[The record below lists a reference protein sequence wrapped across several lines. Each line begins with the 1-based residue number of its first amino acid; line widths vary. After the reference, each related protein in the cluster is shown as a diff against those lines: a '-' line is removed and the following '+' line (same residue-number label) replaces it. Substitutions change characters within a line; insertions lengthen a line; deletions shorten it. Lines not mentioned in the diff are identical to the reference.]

1 MARQT
6 KLSTLMSEKYLGVE
20 PLIGESCTESE
31 LLNAF
36 NWYNY
41 VCDADKSKDFVAEY
55 LNFIKYD
62 KDSIKKLSR
71 AKGLSLNTGWMARI
85 LLNGGS
91 LPDGYQD
98 RMMERIESS
107 LKSVVDIEVE
117 EVIAAV
123 PKNVVSI
130 QDRINN
136 KTSEL
141 IGDLEEQIDI
151 FLKEGKSAFNITN
164 WLRDKQIKPQVA
176 QKIAEYYKPLYAELF
191 DAYSGKDDQLKE
203 AYSYLKKI
211 QLKSYMEF
219 IRSFVAAAEVKTI
232 VEKAVRKPRRK
243 KIKPV
248 ATIVAKVKY
257 KVEDP
262 EFKLVSIR
270 PAEIVGA
277 QQVWVFNT
285 KYRDMSVYNAMGSS
299 GLTVKGTTIIGF
311 DEKTSITKKLRK
323 PEVQLNVVKDG
334 GKIALR
340 KLMESVKCKP
350 KTATGRLNSDV
361 IILKAIK

>member
-1 MARQT
+1 MAKQT
-6 KLSTLMSEKYLGVE
+6 KLSTLMTEKYLGVE
-20 PLIGESCTESE
+20 PLIGENCTESE

-41 VCDADKSKDFVAEY
+41 VCDADKSKEFVAEY
-55 LNFIKYD
+55 LKFIEYD
-62 KDSIKKLSR
+62 KESIKKLSL
-71 AKGLSLNTGWMARI
+71 AKGLSLNTGWMSRI

-98 RMMERIESS
+98 RMMERIKAA
-107 LKSVVDIEVE
+107 LKAVIEVE
-117 EVIAAV
+117 EVVAAV
-123 PKNVVSI
+123 PKNVISI
-130 QDRINN
+130 QERLNS

-151 FLKEGKSAFNITN
+151 FLREGKNAFNITN
-164 WLRDKQIKPQVA
+164 WLRDKQIKPQTA
-176 QKIAEYYKPLYAELF
+176 QKIVDYYKPLYAELF

-211 QLKSYMEF
+211 QLRSYMEF
-219 IRSFVAAAEVKTI
+219 IRSFVAAAEVSTV
-232 VEKAVRKPRRK
+232 VEKAVRKPRKK

-248 ATIVAKVKY
+248 ATVVAKVKY
-257 KVEDP
+257 KVEDT
-262 EFKLVSIR
+262 EFKVVSIK

-277 QQVWVFNT
+277 QQLWVFNT

-323 PEVQLNVVKDG
+323 PEVQISVVKDG

-340 KLMESVKCKP
+340 KLMESIKCKP

>member
-20 PLIGESCTESE
+20 PLIGENCTESE

-41 VCDADKSKDFVAEY
+41 VCDADKSKEFVAEY

-62 KDSIKKLSR
+62 KDSIKKLSL
-71 AKGLSLNTGWMARI
+71 AKGLSLNTGWMSRI

-98 RMMERIESS
+98 RMMERINAA
-107 LKSVVDIEVE
+107 LKAVIEVE
-117 EVIAAV
+117 EVVAAV
-123 PKNVVSI
+123 PKNVISV
-130 QDRINN
+130 QERINS

-151 FLKEGKSAFNITN
+151 FLKEGKNPFNITN

-176 QKIAEYYKPLYAELF
+176 QKIVDYYKPLYAELF
-191 DAYSGKDDQLKE
+191 DAYNGKDDQLKE
-203 AYSYLKKI
+203 AYSYLKRI

-219 IRSFVAAAEVKTI
+219 IRSFVAAAEVSTV
-232 VEKAVRKPRRK
+232 VEKAIRKPRRK

-248 ATIVAKVKY
+248 ATVVAKVKY
-257 KVEDP
+257 KVEDT
-262 EFKLVSIR
+262 EFKVVSLK

-277 QQVWVFNT
+277 QQLWVFNT

>member
-1 MARQT
+1 MAKQS
-6 KLSTLMSEKYLGVE
+6 KLSTLMSEKYLGIE
-20 PLIGESCTESE
+20 PLIGENCTESE

-41 VCDADKSKDFVAEY
+41 VCDADKSKEFVTEY
-55 LNFIKYD
+55 LKFIKYD
-62 KDSIKKLSR
+62 KDSIKKLPR
-71 AKGLSLNTGWMARI
+71 AKGLPLNTGWMARI

-98 RMMERIESS
+98 RMMERIEAA
-107 LKSVVDIEVE
+107 LKSVIDIEVE
-117 EVIAAV
+117 EIVAAA

-130 QDRINN
+130 QERVNN
-136 KTSEL
+136 KASEL

-151 FLKEGKSAFNITN
+151 FLKEGKNPFNITN
-164 WLRDKQIKPQVA
+164 WLRDKQIKPQIA
-176 QKIAEYYKPLYAELF
+176 QKIADYYKPLYAELF

-219 IRSFVAAAEVKTI
+219 VRSFVAAAEVSTV
-232 VEKAVRKPRRK
+232 VEKAVRKPRK
-243 KIKPV
+243 KKLKPV
-248 ATIVAKVKY
+248 ATVVAKVKY
-257 KVEDP
+257 KVEDT
-262 EFKLVSIR
+262 EFKVVSIK

-277 QQVWVFNT
+277 QQLWVFNT
-285 KYRDMSVYNAMGSS
+285 KYRDLTVYNAMGSA

-323 PEVQLNVVKDG
+323 PEVQLKVVKDG

-340 KLMESVKCKP
+340 KLMENVKCKP
-350 KTATGRLNSDV
+350 KTANGRLNTEV